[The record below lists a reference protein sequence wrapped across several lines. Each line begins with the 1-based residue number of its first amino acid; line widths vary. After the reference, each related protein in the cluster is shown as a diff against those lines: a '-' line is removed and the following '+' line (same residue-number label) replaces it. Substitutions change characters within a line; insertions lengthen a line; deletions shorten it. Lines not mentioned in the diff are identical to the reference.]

1 MFLGINININSIKKN
16 LKLIKVNSAQFNF
29 QYEDQIHLPYSIAM
43 LVSYIKS
50 KANLNK
56 HFQFEKVFVFREKVE
71 EYILQ
76 CKNSDILLCSCY
88 VWNWEIMIYLAEQV
102 KKLNPKCS
110 IIFGGPQVPENTKGF
125 FEKYPFVDILV
136 HGEGEQILENI
147 FDSYLDNKD
156 YSKIKGI
163 STKDFTAEPQPRI
176 NDLDAI
182 PSPYL
187 TNLVWDLVEKIDG
200 NVNWICSWETN
211 RGCPYQCTFCDW
223 GSATFTKLRKFSDE
237 RLFKE
242 IEWFGENKIVFI
254 DCCDANFGIYQER
267 DFRLAQKLKEMK
279 LKTKHLQKMA
289 VSWAK
294 NSSQKIIPIAKE
306 LQDAN
311 ILGAVT
317 LAVQS
322 LDDETL
328 KIIKRANIKFDKF
341 SDLTTDFR
349 NNGIP
354 TYSEVIRGLP
364 GETLESFKIGLEV
377 LASTKIG
384 SVNIYHDM
392 VLPNAPM
399 NEPSYVKK
407 YGIQKIRSPVILQH
421 SSIHRRGIQEYEYIV
436 TSTNTFSLDDLKVMY
451 LFSWAFLVLHNFGI
465 LEHLS
470 TYYNK
475 NHGLMFTKFFENFFD
490 FCNNTDSV
498 FSDEVKKVKIF
509 RDNGYDGKGW
519 NDHDKKLGE
528 IIWPIV
534 EASWLRLTY
543 DKQKLIEG
551 ITSFIEY
558 LEEKHGFNTSKDF
571 LNDLIKFQSFLI
583 TDRNDGNTFK
593 REFFE
598 YDWKNYFL
606 NNEPLKSHKKCYQY
620 KNKVIEKDPI
630 KWGYKVMWYGR
641 RQEKYKCH
649 IEILQEEDEILSN
662 LDGIELEEYPVQH
675 LNF

>member
-1 MFLGINININSIKKN
+1 MIQ
-16 LKLIKVNSAQFNF
+16 VNSAQFNF
-29 QYEDQIHLPYSIAM
+29 QYEDQIHFPYSISM

-50 KANLNK
+50 KENLNK
-56 HFQFEKVFVFREKVE
+56 QFQFEKVFVFREKVE
-71 EYILQ
+71 EYLSR

-88 VWNWEIMIYLAEQV
+88 VWNWEITTYLAEQV
-102 KKLNPKCS
+102 KKLNPNCL
-110 IIFGGPQVPENTKGF
+110 IIFGGPQAPENTKGF

-147 FDSYLDNKD
+147 FNSYLNDKD

-163 STKDFTAEPQPRI
+163 STKDFTTEPYPRI
-176 NDLDAI
+176 DDLDTI

-187 TNLVWDLVEKIDG
+187 TNLVWDLVEKVN

-267 DFRLAQKLKEMK
+267 DFRLAQKLKEMT
-279 LKTKHLQKMA
+279 LKTKHLEKMA

-322 LDDETL
+322 LDQETL

-349 NNGIP
+349 KNGIP

-364 GETLESFKIGLEV
+364 GETLESFKMGLEI
-377 LASTKIG
+377 LLNTSIG

-399 NEPSYVKK
+399 NEPSYIKQ
-407 YGIQKIRSPVILQH
+407 YNIQKIRSPVILQH
-421 SSIHRRGIQEYEYIV
+421 TSIHSRGIQEYEYIV
-436 TSTNTFSLDDLKVMY
+436 ISTNTFSLDDLKEMHLY
-451 LFSWAFLVLHNFGI
+451 SWAFLTLHKFGI
-465 LEHLS
+465 FEYLS
-470 TYYNK
+470 TYYNI
-475 NHGLMFTKFFENFFD
+475 NHGVLFMKFFEIFFD
-490 FCNNTDSV
+490 FCNNVDSI

-509 RDNGYDGKGW
+509 RDNGYAGKGW
-519 NDHDKKLGE
+519 DHQDEKLGE
-528 IIWPIV
+528 IIWPMV

-543 DKQKLIEG
+543 NKQKLIEG

-558 LEEKHGFNTSKDF
+558 LEEKYEFNTLREI
-571 LNDLIKFQSFLI
+571 LNDIIKFQMFII
-583 TDRNDGNTFK
+583 TNRSDVNDFK

-606 NNEPLKSHKKCYQY
+606 NKEPLKSYKKHYQY
-620 KNKVIEKDPI
+620 KNKVIEKDPV

-649 IEILQEEDEILSN
+649 IEILQDDGEIKSN
-662 LDGIELEEYPVQH
+662 LDGIKLEEYPVQH